1 MPTVI
6 NSHGKIELTAADK
19 KFIRK
24 NFSKM
29 TNTQLADAL
38 GLKLQFMRTQLKIM
52 DLLRMELEY
61 WSEEQILFLKQ
72 NYREIGDKELAEL
85 FNLLWKKKK
94 TWTLKH
100 IEKKRKY
107 LKLKRTRKQINAIRE
122 RNVANGCF
130 KGTTTWLTRKPAK
143 LGEVRVWKN
152 ANGFLFEVIKTKN
165 GFTDYGRWLWE
176 KHNGPIPE
184 GMTVATKTG
193 GSRINLTIKKLILIP
208 REKAASLL
216 HSILSDNYVAGLE
229 RNPELR
235 KLIKLNPQMLNIKR
249 QQIILNRTLK

>member
-94 TWTLKH
+94 TWTL
-100 IEKKRKY
+100 
-107 LKLKRTRKQINAIRE
+107 
-122 RNVANGCF
+122 
-130 KGTTTWLTRKPAK
+130 
-143 LGEVRVWKN
+143 
-152 ANGFLFEVIKTKN
+152 
-165 GFTDYGRWLWE
+165 
-176 KHNGPIPE
+176 
-184 GMTVATKTG
+184 
-193 GSRINLTIKKLILIP
+193 
-208 REKAASLL
+208 
-216 HSILSDNYVAGLE
+216 
-229 RNPELR
+229 
-235 KLIKLNPQMLNIKR
+235 
-249 QQIILNRTLK
+249 